1 MKGNGEIMIDTHYDL
16 LSICYTCY
24 LKNDYT
30 KIEKFAEEIRSSGVK
45 CIFANLY
52 FESIDEMNE
61 EFGCEYYNP
70 NIPVIDMFK
79 IGKNILNSYLPDIE
93 FVYSIE
99 GCDFLE
105 IGDLEPLY
113 NEGLRSILL
122 VWNNK
127 NKYGSG
133 NRSEDG
139 ITKEGIDFIN
149 KAIDL
154 GMGIDVS
161 HANIPTFFGIIDVV
175 KNALKEGKEVLCYAS
190 HSNSRTLHDKARNLN
205 DEQLYA
211 LKEVNGLVGLL
222 SNSHFISCGP
232 EGTKEEQSKQYL
244 EHIKYVANIVGKDNV
259 MLSTDNMMF
268 LADYDSDYGICGIY
282 DYSNLKNQIEKELL
296 TYYNEEENNN
306 ILYNNAYNR
315 IVSKLNIE
323 KQNRINL

>member
-1 MKGNGEIMIDTHYDL
+1 MIDTHYDL
-16 LSICYTCY
+16 LSICYVCY

-30 KIEKFAEEIRSSGVK
+30 KIEKFAKEINSSGVR
-45 CIFANLY
+45 CIFTNLY

-70 NIPVIDMFK
+70 NVPVIDMFR
-79 IGKNILNSYLPDIE
+79 IGKTILERYLPNIS
-93 FVYSIE
+93 FIYSIE

-105 IGDLEPLY
+105 IDDLEPLY

-139 ITKEGIDFIN
+139 LTEEGVKFLN

-154 GMGIDVS
+154 GIGIDVS
-161 HANIPTFFGIIDVV
+161 HANIKTFFGIIDVV
-175 KNALKEGKEVLCYAS
+175 KDAINNGKNVLCYAS
-190 HSNSRTLHDKARNLN
+190 HSNSRTLHEKARNLN

-211 LKEVNGLVGLL
+211 LKEVNGLVGVL
-222 SNSHFISCGP
+222 SNSHFISCG
-232 EGTKEEQSKQYL
+232 TNSTFEEQSKEYL
-244 EHIKYVANIVGKDNV
+244 EHIKYIANIVGKENV

-268 LADYDSDYGICGIY
+268 LADYDSEYGICGIY
-282 DYSNLKNQIEKELL
+282 DYSNLKNQVERELL
-296 TYYNEEENNN
+296 TYYSREDTDN
-306 ILYNNAYNR
+306 ILYNNAYNK
-315 IVSKLNIE
+315 IVSKLLNE
-323 KQNRINL
+323 KENKKSRIKLF